1 MAALAFAYMIP
12 YNVRFA
18 MSIYLFTIAVNKL
31 EMISVTSKKRSTPD
45 PAKSLALLW
54 SSQTN
59 AGRSGL
65 TLQAIVTAAITVA
78 DVGGLDALS
87 MRRVAE
93 ELDVGTM
100 SLYTYIPGKGEL
112 IDLMIDAVYGE
123 LYESVEEPSQ
133 QPGDWQDA
141 LQFIAQRNWDV
152 YREHPWMLQVT
163 GWRPVLGPH
172 ASLKYE
178 AELRP
183 LDNLGLSDVEMDA
196 TLALVLSHVEGCAR
210 AETARERALQET
222 GMTDVEWWVMHEPI
236 MDKIIDST
244 LFPVATRVG
253 TAAGQAY
260 EGASSPEHA
269 FTFGIGRILAGIADL
284 IANKINT

>member
-1 MAALAFAYMIP
+1 M
-12 YNVRFA
+12 
-18 MSIYLFTIAVNKL
+18 
-31 EMISVTSKKRSTPD
+31 TSNKRSSPD
-45 PAKSLALLW
+45 PARSLMLLW

-65 TLQAIVTAAITVA
+65 TLKAIVTAAITIVDA
-78 DVGGLDALS
+78 SGLDALS

-93 ELDVGTM
+93 ELGVGTM
-100 SLYTYIPGKGEL
+100 SLYTYVPGKGEL

-123 LYESVEEPSQ
+123 LYESVEEPAQ
-133 QPGDWQDA
+133 QPGGWRDA
-141 LQFIAQRNWDV
+141 LQFIAQRNWKI

-163 GWRPVLGPH
+163 DGRPVLGPH

-183 LDNLGLSDVEMDA
+183 LDKLGLSDVEMDA
-196 TLALVLSHVEGCAR
+196 TLALILSHVEGCAR
-210 AETARERALQET
+210 AQTARERTLQDT
-222 GMTDVEWWVMHEPI
+222 GMTDAEWWVIHAPL
-236 MDKIIDST
+236 MDKIIDPT

-253 TAAGQAY
+253 TAAGEAY
-260 EGASSPEHA
+260 EGASNPEYA

-284 IANKINT
+284 IASKNNT